1 MDDLKKSS
9 LIFKLNQLQG
19 RVTELNDKA
28 DGQVEVLNI
37 LSKSIVRIVEELE
50 NMKNEEDTG
59 EGKVQ

>member
-1 MDDLKKSS
+1 LDDLKKSS

-28 DGQVEVLNI
+28 DGQAEVLNV

-50 NMKNEEDTG
+50 NMENEEDTG